1 MCLHAGET
9 SSTAIL
15 SYRRDLSHMAP
26 GACYVFLQRVLEL
39 HFFCCLVSKRFLHL
53 RQHASA
59 AAALQ
64 KKEKEKRSHL
74 AGAAKGNSRV
84 ARRKKCPNLRTF
96 LFHSLSISLR
106 HIVVGQ
112 TSLPLP
118 SLPQHD
124 QCFPRDPSSNIVKQM
139 SNEDVI
145 SSLLATGMGWDGGGR
160 DGGESQIDSGIQ

>member
-9 SSTAIL
+9 SSIAIL
-15 SYRRDLSHMAP
+15 GYRRDLSHMAP
-26 GACYVFLQRVLEL
+26 SACYVFLQCVMEL
-39 HFFCCLVSKRFLHL
+39 CCFFFLFARSVKDSHSL
-53 RQHASA
+53 APPSSCIHCGCVP
-59 AAALQ
+59 
-64 KKEKEKRSHL
+64 KKGKGKKRSHL
-74 AGAAKGNSRV
+74 AGAAEGNSSV

-124 QCFPRDPSSNIVKQM
+124 QWFPRDPSSNIVKQM

-145 SSLLATGMGWDGGGR
+145 SSLLATGMG
-160 DGGESQIDSGIQ
+160 